1 MAVKKVF
8 AVLLALLML
17 ALSSFTAAS
26 AEEEPYT
33 IHVEDESYYQKFQGQ
48 GLEINVYNWGEYM
61 ANDSFNFVD
70 VNQEF
75 EKLTGIKVNYTL
87 FASNEE
93 LYAKMSSGGTTYDVI
108 IPSDYMIGRMIKD
121 GMLQKL
127 DFDNIPNY
135 KYIDQEYR
143 NKNYDP
149 ENEYSVPYFWGVVG
163 IIYNKTMIDASEIT
177 GWDIFWDEKYAD
189 NMLMFANSRDAF
201 AISLLD
207 LGYSFNTTDEGELR
221 EAAAHLSEQKPLVQ
235 AYVMDEIY
243 DKMEGGEAA
252 FAPYYNGD
260 AISMMGECEDL
271 DFYIPENTSIFVDAM
286 CIPEE
291 AKNKEAAELYINFM
305 CEPEVGAA
313 NSIYVGYSTPMTAA
327 WNLLDEDI
335 HNNKAAYPDSE
346 LLEKLD
352 SFATLPRE
360 TNGLVDQ
367 LWTEIIAS
375 DVGSGGWLLILL
387 LVLLIGSSVVINAVR
402 KSHKHKR
409 MMD

>member
-1 MAVKKVF
+1 MAVKKIF
-8 AVLLALLML
+8 AVLLALLTL
-17 ALSSFTAAS
+17 VLSSFTAAS
-26 AEEEPYT
+26 AEEETYT

-48 GLEINVYNWGEYM
+48 NIEINVYNWGEYI
-61 ANDSFNFVD
+61 ANDALGFVD

-75 EKLTGIKVNYTL
+75 EKLTGIKVNYTM
-87 FASNEE
+87 FSSNEE
-93 LYAKMSSGGTTYDVI
+93 LYAKMCSGGTSYDVI
-108 IPSDYMIGRMIKD
+108 IPSDYMIGRMIGE

-127 DFDNIPNY
+127 DFSNIPNY
-135 KYIDQEYR
+135 KYIDEEYK

-252 FAPYYNGD
+252 FAAYYYGD
-260 AISMMGECEDL
+260 AISMMSECDDL
-271 DFYIPENTSIFVDAM
+271 DFYIPENTSIFVDAF

-291 AKNKEAAELYINFM
+291 AKNKEAAEMYINFM

-335 HNNKAAYPDSE
+335 HNNKAAYPDPE

-387 LVLLIGSSVVINAVR
+387 LGLLIGTSIAVNR
-402 KSHKHKR
+402 VHKSKKSKQ
-409 MMD
+409 